1 MLPRFLFVIGMT
13 VGVMAP
19 LVWAAY
25 VLVPAFQ
32 TVPTRAGDWSQRITI
47 GTTLRE
53 TPRPQSTS
61 RLAPTTSSIETTA
74 AGVSDRPQPK
84 SDLKSVTAPAS
95 PFLEPEP
102 EQLTKPV
109 LPQVYDGNA
118 NPASPSSKEAEPV
131 ATEDVTSTVSI
142 APAPEKTLQGKPP
155 QGAPDASRNEK
166 RRASSKGASAS
177 KIVHLAP
184 LRGGWP
190 EVVDIYVANGP
201 HIIIVCSK
209 LTRLEKLRMGCR

>member
-1 MLPRFLFVIGMT
+1 MLPRLLFVAGMPI
-13 VGVMAP
+13 GVMGT
-19 LVWAAY
+19 LIRAAY
-25 VLVPAFQ
+25 VSVPEFRA
-32 TVPTRAGDWSQRITI
+32 VPERAGDWGQRDAV
-47 GTTLRE
+47 GTALRG
-53 TPRPQSTS
+53 TPKPQSAS
-61 RLAPTTSSIETTA
+61 RSAPTTSSIETA
-74 AGVSDRPQPK
+74 AEAVSDSPQPK
-84 SDLKSVTAPAS
+84 SDLKSVMAPAS
-95 PFLEPEP
+95 PALEPEP

>member
-25 VLVPAFQ
+25 VLVPAPRAVTERSDNWGQ
-32 TVPTRAGDWSQRITI
+32 RDTV
-47 GTTLRE
+47 GTAFRE
-53 TPRPQSTS
+53 TPKPQSAS
-61 RLAPTTSSIETTA
+61 HSAPTTSSIETGA
-74 AGVSDRPQPK
+74 AAVSDRPQPK

>member
-1 MLPRFLFVIGMT
+1 MLPRLLFVAGMT
-13 VGVMAP
+13 IGVMGT
-19 LVWAAY
+19 LIWAAY
-25 VLVPAFQ
+25 VSVPAFRA
-32 TVPTRAGDWSQRITI
+32 VPERAGDWGQRDAV
-47 GTTLRE
+47 GTALRE
-53 TPRPQSTS
+53 TPKPQSAS
-61 RLAPTTSSIETTA
+61 RSAPTTSSIETA
-74 AGVSDRPQPK
+74 AAALSDRPQPK
-84 SDLKSVTAPAS
+84 SNLKSVTAPAS
-95 PFLEPEP
+95 PSLEPEP

-184 LRGGWP
+184 LR
-190 EVVDIYVANGP
+190 D
-201 HIIIVCSK
+201 C
-209 LTRLEKLRMGCR
+209 LL